1 MLFDIHNHT
10 TFSRDAADKPED
22 IIKNAAAN
30 HYDTVGISDHNY
42 YITGRYD
49 EYRQEIYGL
58 KEKYR
63 GIIRVLCGMEV
74 SHIQPDGI
82 CPADLSEFDY
92 CLYEYFSP
100 EITLTELSKIRKK
113 YECPFGIAHFDLYEA
128 GLREGV
134 DAARLLAENDIF
146 WELNVNHDRAH
157 HYRTLE
163 YVQRFTESPELAGH
177 AKECG
182 LRISV
187 GYDTHILEDYEA
199 HRVVSAC
206 EFLKSNHIQVPEF
219 VKSKIRQQL

>member
-30 HYDTVGISDHNY
+30 HYDAVGISDHNY

-49 EYRQEIYGL
+49 EYRQEINGL

-63 GIIRVLCGMEV
+63 DVIRVLCGMEV
-74 SHIQPDGI
+74 SHIHPDGI
-82 CPADLSEFDY
+82 SPADLSEFDY

-113 YECPFGIAHFDLYEA
+113 YACPFGIAHFDLFEA
-128 GLREGV
+128 GRREGV
-134 DAARLLAENDIF
+134 DAARLLAGNDIF

-157 HYRTLE
+157 QYRTLE

-177 AKECG
+177 AKKCG
-182 LRISV
+182 LRVSV
-187 GYDTHILEDYEA
+187 GYDTHILEDYKA
-199 HRVVSAC
+199 QRVVSAC
-206 EFLKSNHIQVPEF
+206 EFLKNNQIQVPEF
-219 VKSKIRQQL
+219 VTGRNRQ